1 MREVKLLGEDLG
13 IVKMMEKVLN
23 KEDFSKNIQKASE
36 NSREGLIKVKAMYPR
51 IQKYAEEIIEIK
63 KQVANDLES
72 YIEKAMSAVEKRR
85 GKPYYA
91 RNGEEARKIIGEI
104 LSNDK
109 IIVFSKSMAT
119 EEVGLRSYLEK
130 IGKEVYETDL
140 GEFLVQLEDG
150 KPMHTIAPAIHL
162 SRKQAKKLVS
172 KKLGIRLRGDAPEEI
187 AMAVRVFLRKKIVN
201 ADAGITGAN
210 SFSVDTGSIVL
221 VENEGNIRLVSG
233 FPEKHIALIPVD
245 KILPTLDHAIKQA
258 LLQSFYA
265 GIYPTS
271 YINII
276 SGPSSTADIEHRKV
290 FGAQGPRELHVVF
303 LDNGRTEAAGH
314 DIFSSQLLCIR
325 CGRCQFECPVWNQL
339 GNHWGG
345 KTYGGPMGIVWSY
358 IVGEK
363 EVSKLS
369 SLLCLNCKRC
379 DYACPMKIP
388 LSDILIHLKSL
399 YY

>member
-1 MREVKLLGEDLG
+1 MEDVLQTVKNME
-13 IVKMMEKVLN
+13 IVLKR
-23 KEDFSKNIQKASE
+23 EDFSKNIQKASN
-36 NSREGLIKVKAMYPR
+36 NSREGLIKVASMYP
-51 IQKYAEEIIEIK
+51 KLKEYADEIIEIK
-63 KQVANDLES
+63 KEVVNNLEY
-72 YIEKAMSAVEKRR
+72 YIEKAMSSVEKRG

-91 RNGEEARKIIGEI
+91 RNGEEARRIIGEI
-104 LSNDK
+104 LNSDR
-109 IIVFSKSMAT
+109 IIVFSKSMAA
-119 EEVGLRSYLEK
+119 EEIGLRNYLEK
-130 IGKEVYETDL
+130 LGKEVYETDL
-140 GEFLVQLEDG
+140 GEFLVQLEKG

-162 SRKQAKKLVS
+162 SRKQAKELVS
-172 KKLGIRLRGDAPEEI
+172 KKLGLRLSSDMPEEI
-187 AMAVRVFLRKKIVN
+187 AFAVRVFLRKKIVN

-210 SFSVDTGSIVL
+210 AFSIDTGSIVL

-233 FPEKHIALIPVD
+233 FPEKHIALVPVD

-258 LLQSFYA
+258 LLQSYNA

-276 SGPSSTADIEHRKV
+276 SGPSSTADIEHKKV
-290 FGAQGPRELHVVF
+290 YGAQGPKELHVVF
-303 LDNGRTEAAGH
+303 LDNGRTEAARQSP
-314 DIFSSQLLCIR
+314 FSSQLLCIR

-339 GNHWGG
+339 GNYWGG

-363 EVSKLS
+363 EVSKVT

-379 DYACPMKIP
+379 DNACPMKIP
-388 LSDILIHLKSL
+388 LSDILLYLKSL